1 MIGIREPETRQD
13 LLKVRNLTL
22 EKCIDICRS
31 AEDASTQSRTI
42 HPEVAACNTN
52 QKGKA
57 RYNKKPDQSKQQAR
71 TTTFKSPTGVT
82 PHQKSFKRPTRQD
95 YKPPNSNP
103 HGQCGFCGYSAHNR
117 IDCPARRA
125 TYSSCQKI
133 GHYHKMCRSKHKT
146 GGVDGVEPGS
156 DWCTAQD
163 TFLGHVQDASGHEW
177 MAQINVDGRPRSF
190 KPDTGASVTVIGEE
204 TGVNL
209 INLRKSDTQFRAVG
223 VRQLEVLGFFTGT
236 LSYRGRSI
244 QEKLYVV
251 KGQTSSLLSR
261 NACVKLG
268 LVVRIDNVQ
277 ANPTPNFETE
287 FPELFQGLGKLEET
301 CSIKLK
307 EDAVPL
313 HIFTLR
319 KIAHPLLPQV
329 KKEIDRMLSQG
340 VISEMTEPTEWCAG
354 MVVVPKPSGSVR
366 ICVDLTELNKA
377 VKREVHPLN
386 SVDQDLAQLTG
397 SKYFTKLDARSGF
410 WQIPLSEESR
420 KYTTFLTPFGRYCFN
435 RLPFGISSTSE
446 IFQRRMNKILSGLD
460 GFVCHTDDILVH
472 AADKETHDRRLRQVM
487 ERLREAGLTLNDKC
501 EFSKSSLKFLGHI
514 IDATGIRADPG
525 KIEAIKNFPQPQ
537 NITELQRFLGLANQ
551 LAKFT
556 PRLAVHTEPLR
567 QLLKKDR
574 VWIWEQP
581 QDNAFYKVKEQLTTT
596 PVLAHYSPHS
606 ETMIAADASNMG
618 LGAVLLQ
625 VQHDGTRKP
634 VSFISRSLTDAEKN
648 YAVIEKEALAATW
661 ASERFSEYVLGLK
674 YTIETDH
681 KPLVPLLMSKELS
694 KLPPR
699 IQRFRLRLTR
709 FSPEVKHVSGKS
721 QITADTLS
729 RAPTRGPCK
738 TDLDLYDDVLALLD
752 QTFKSLPVTLG
763 RLMEIITK
771 QKADPEILEVRRFC
785 TTNKMACLHA

>member
-1 MIGIREPETRQD
+1 
-13 LLKVRNLTL
+13 
-22 EKCIDICRS
+22 
-31 AEDASTQSRTI
+31 
-42 HPEVAACNTN
+42 
-52 QKGKA
+52 
-57 RYNKKPDQSKQQAR
+57 
-71 TTTFKSPTGVT
+71 
-82 PHQKSFKRPTRQD
+82 
-95 YKPPNSNP
+95 
-103 HGQCGFCGYSAHNR
+103 
-117 IDCPARRA
+117 
-125 TYSSCQKI
+125 
-133 GHYHKMCRSKHKT
+133 
-146 GGVDGVEPGS
+146 
-156 DWCTAQD
+156 
-163 TFLGHVQDASGHEW
+163 
-177 MAQINVDGRPRSF
+177 
-190 KPDTGASVTVIGEE
+190 
-204 TGVNL
+204 
-209 INLRKSDTQFRAVG
+209 
-223 VRQLEVLGFFTGT
+223 
-236 LSYRGRSI
+236 
-244 QEKLYVV
+244 
-251 KGQTSSLLSR
+251 
-261 NACVKLG
+261 
-268 LVVRIDNVQ
+268 
-277 ANPTPNFETE
+277 
-287 FPELFQGLGKLEET
+287 
-301 CSIKLK
+301 
-307 EDAVPL
+307 
-313 HIFTLR
+313 
-319 KIAHPLLPQV
+319 
-329 KKEIDRMLSQG
+329 
-340 VISEMTEPTEWCAG
+340 MTEPTEWCAG

-435 RLPFGISSTSE
+435 RLPFGISSAPE

-472 AADKETHDRRLRQVM
+472 AADKETHDRRLHQVM

-537 NITELQRFLGLANQ
+537 NITELQRFVGLANQ

-574 VWIWEQP
+574 VWVWEQP

-596 PVLAHYSPHS
+596 PVQAHHSPHS
-606 ETMIAADASNMG
+606 ETVIAADALNMG
-618 LGAVLLQ
+618 LGEVLLQ
-625 VQHDGTRKP
+625 VQRDGTRKP

-674 YTIETDH
+674 YTIETDQ

-729 RAPTRGPCK
+729 RAPTKGPCK
-738 TDLDLYDDVLALLD
+738 TDLDLYDDVLALSD
-752 QTFKSLPVTLG
+752 QTFKSLPGIPG

-785 TTNKMACLHA
+785 TTRWPAYMPENTLLKQYWTNQQHFTIVNDLLLYDDRIVIPRDLRLDILNCLHESHLGMNKCKALAQTSVWWPNISSQIEDMVRKCQTCAKLRPEVREPLLPSSIPERPWIRVAMDLFDYKGNTYLVVTDYYSRWPELRLLENLSSSCVINKLKSIFAIHGIPDNVISDNGPQFASTEFRKFVQEWGFVHTTSSPRYPQSNGAAE